1 MFLFFRMTYQRT
13 FLPVGSDSDFISKRV
28 PAIRSCTK
36 HLSRFYHPGHPNAG
50 PCIEA
55 AGKLPVREW
64 AQR

>member
-1 MFLFFRMTYQRT
+1 MTYQWA
-13 FLPVGSDSDFISKRV
+13 FLPVDGDSDFISKRV
-28 PAIRSCTK
+28 PGIRSCTK

-55 AGKLPVREW
+55 AEKLPVREW